1 MFSSIAADLMHL
13 RAFLLSQCFSWS
25 GFLQKSM
32 MGETF
37 FFLFLMGECNCEI
50 FLKERSFFIMGWLHG
65 GLFYFLIEYR

>member
-37 FFLFLMGECNCEI
+37 FF
-50 FLKERSFFIMGWLHG
+50 FISNG
-65 GLFYFLIEYR
+65 GVQL